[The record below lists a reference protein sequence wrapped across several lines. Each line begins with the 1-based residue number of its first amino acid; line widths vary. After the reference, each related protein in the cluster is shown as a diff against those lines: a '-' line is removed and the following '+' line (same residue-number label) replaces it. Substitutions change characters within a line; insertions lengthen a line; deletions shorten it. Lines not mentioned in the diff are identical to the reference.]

1 VVQLQPDEAVR
12 RLLVADVARLAT
24 ASAAAVPHIVAVT
37 FAETGG
43 RIYTAIDHKPKS
55 STRLTRLRNIEQNP
69 SVSLLVD
76 HYSPDWETLWWA
88 RVDGRARVLESG
100 SAPDEAVGALRTKYP
115 QYREVSL
122 DGPVIEI
129 EPTRTTGWSYR

>member
-1 VVQLQPDEAVR
+1 MVQLQPDEAVR

-24 ASAAAVPHIVAVT
+24 ASPAAVPHIVAVT

-69 SVSLLVD
+69 SVSLLVG

-88 RVDGRARVLESG
+88 RVDGRAHILEPG
-100 SAPDEAVGALRTKYP
+100 SAPDEAVRALRAKYP
-115 QYREVSL
+115 QYREASL
-122 DGPVIEI
+122 DAPMIEI

>member
-1 VVQLQPDEAVR
+1 VKLQPDEAVR
-12 RLLVADVARLAT
+12 RLLGSDVARLAT

-37 FAETGG
+37 FARAGG
-43 RIYTAIDHKPKS
+43 RIYIAIDHKPKS

-76 HYSPDWETLWWA
+76 HYSPDWEALWWA
-88 RVDGRARVLESG
+88 RMDGRAHVLESG
-100 SAPDEAVGALRTKYP
+100 NAPDEAVGALRTKYP
-115 QYREVSL
+115 QYREASL
-122 DGPVIEI
+122 DGPAIEI

>member
-1 VVQLQPDEAVR
+1 MKLQPAEAVR
-12 RLLVADVARLAT
+12 RLLVADVTRPAT

-88 RVDGRARVLESG
+88 RVDGRAHILEPG
-100 SAPDEAVGALRTKYP
+100 SAPDEAVRALRAKYP
-115 QYREVSL
+115 QYREASL
-122 DGPVIEI
+122 DAPMIEI

>member
-1 VVQLQPDEAVR
+1 MQLQPDEAVR
-12 RLLVADVARLAT
+12 RLLVSEVARLAT
-24 ASAAAVPHIVAVT
+24 ASADAVPHIVAVT
-37 FAETGG
+37 FAEAGG
-43 RIYTAIDHKPKS
+43 RIYIAIDHKPKS
-55 STRLTRLRNIEQNP
+55 STRLRRLRNIEQNP

-76 HYSPDWETLWWA
+76 HYSPDWEALWWA
-88 RVDGRARVLESG
+88 RMDGRARVLEPA
-100 SAPDEAVGALRTKYP
+100 SAPGEAVHALRAKYP

>member
-1 VVQLQPDEAVR
+1 MVQLQPAEAVR
-12 RLLVADVARLAT
+12 RLIAADVARLAT

-37 FAETGG
+37 FAEARG

-55 STRLTRLRNIEQNP
+55 SDRLTRLRNIEQNP

-76 HYSPDWETLWWA
+76 HYSTDWDALWWV
-88 RVDGRARVLESG
+88 RMDGRGRVLEPG
-100 SAPDEAVGALRTKYP
+100 SAPDEAVGALRAKYP
-115 QYREVSL
+115 QYREASL

>member
-1 VVQLQPDEAVR
+1 MVKLPPDEAVR

-24 ASAAAVPHIVAVT
+24 ASVAAVPHIVAVT
-37 FAETGG
+37 FAGAGG
-43 RIYTAIDHKPKS
+43 RIYIAIDHKPKS
-55 STRLTRLRNIEQNP
+55 SIRLTRLRNIEQNP

-76 HYSPDWETLWWA
+76 HYSPDWEALWWV
-88 RVDGRARVLESG
+88 RMDGRAHVLEPS
-100 SAPDEAVGALRTKYP
+100 SAPDDVIGALRAKYP
-115 QYREVSL
+115 PYREVSL